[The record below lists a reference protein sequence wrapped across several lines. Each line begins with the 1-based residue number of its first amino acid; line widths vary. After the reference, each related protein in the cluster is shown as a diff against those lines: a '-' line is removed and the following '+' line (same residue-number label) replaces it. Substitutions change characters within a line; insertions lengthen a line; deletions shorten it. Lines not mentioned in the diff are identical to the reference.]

1 MITGCWPPT
10 TRVGARRAVRLA
22 RRLPALGWD
31 PVVLTID
38 ESEAYAIRRG
48 TDASL
53 VPPEVPVHRVSA
65 LWPTVRLERAL
76 LRATRRVPR
85 LQKVVSVL
93 ARDLRLPDQFAEWT
107 LAAIR
112 TAKTLGHFDAVWV
125 TGAPFGMFVPG
136 IAVGRALERPVVLD
150 YRDPWTPD
158 LPPRTH
164 PFGVPAQVRIALEKA
179 LLHRAAGAIFVWEA
193 MRDRYLEGFG
203 QPAGATWAVIP
214 NGFDTLD
221 VPDAPPV
228 QNERPVLL
236 YAGNC
241 YGSRSMLPVL
251 KALAEGFGP
260 GESGLLLRM
269 FGTLDPAADAF
280 LTANPLPG
288 RVEVH
293 GRIPSA
299 DVVAQMRGAA
309 GLLLIIGTDHT
320 TAISA
325 KIFDYLMAE
334 RPILGTGPK
343 GASAADLIRTC
354 QVGRW
359 VDTPAELIDALRQV
373 EAMALPFSPQA
384 DEINVYSADRM
395 AEATA
400 KVLHAIR

>member
-1 MITGCWPPT
+1 
-10 TRVGARRAVRLA
+10 VRLA
-22 RRLPALGWD
+22 RRLPALGWE

-38 ESEAYAIRRG
+38 EAEAYAVPRG

-53 VPPEVPVHRVSA
+53 VPPDVEVHRVSA

-76 LRATRRVPR
+76 LKATRWIPKA
-85 LQKVVSVL
+85 QKVVQVL
-93 ARDLRLPDQFAEWT
+93 ARDGRLPDQFAEWT

-112 TAKTLGHFDAVWV
+112 TARRLGHFDAVWV

-136 IAVGRALERPVVLD
+136 IAVGRALKRPVVLD

-164 PFGVPAQVRIALEKA
+164 PFGVPKSVRVALEKT
-179 LLHRAAGAIFVWEA
+179 LLHRAAGAIFVWDA

-214 NGFDTLD
+214 NGFDPLD
-221 VPDAPPV
+221 TPDVAPV
-228 QNERPVLL
+228 QNDRPVLL

-241 YGSRSMLPVL
+241 YGSRSMLPTL

-260 GESGLLLRM
+260 GNSGLLLRM
-269 FGTLDPAADAF
+269 FGTLDPAAADF
-280 LTANPLPG
+280 LKAHPLPG

-309 GLLLIIGTDHT
+309 GLLLIIGESHK

-334 RPILGTGPK
+334 RPILGTGPQ
-343 GASAADLIRTC
+343 GATAADLLRTC

-359 VDTPAELIDALRQV
+359 VDTPAELIDALKQV
-373 EAMALPFSPQA
+373 EAGTLPFSPQA
-384 DEINVYSADRM
+384 DAIAVYSADRM

-400 KVLHAIR
+400 RVLSAVSM